1 MREAKVRVRQ
11 GNLHGGEFEGLVQR
25 PVIRDTGACLFREQ
39 TRQKPDGTHTDRAGR
54 CLPCRARR
62 IPSGQA
68 ALPKDAQLGD
78 ALQHNPPPAPYMC
91 MLYVLYVLYG
101 PQPALPRVPCYMCY
115 MCYISQGNPLNIHS
129 PRVPCYMYYMCY
141 MGLTRQPT
149 EHPLSPGSLLY
160 VLYVLYGSYKA
171 TH

>member
-1 MREAKVRVRQ
+1 MTRGSDGAVCQGLCAQEAKVRVRQ
-11 GNLHGGEFEGLVQR
+11 SNLHGGEFESLVQR
-25 PVIRDTGACLFREQ
+25 PVIRDTGACLFTEQ

-78 ALQHNPPPAPYMC
+78 ALQYNPPPA
-91 MLYVLYVLYG
+91 
-101 PQPALPRVPCYMCY
+101 PCYMCY
-115 MCYISQGNPLNIHS
+115 MCYMAQPAL
-129 PRVPCYMYYMCY
+129 PRVLAICTICAIS
-141 MGLTRQPT
+141 
-149 EHPLSPGSLLY
+149 H
-160 VLYVLYGSYKA
+160 KA